1 MKKILLIILA
11 ILILPSCVKT
21 ENNQDNKNRINY
33 VEDPRQLRILDSL
46 ENIRKEHILDS
57 LLEYCDV
64 SEYLDSLN
72 LFYPTDSAEYADW
85 DSATASGIYF
95 VRVDYANR
103 ELDTIVDHF
112 RYVCR
117 PYGVD
122 CLKIITRE
130 EYFKFKHD
138 ANNKL

>member
-21 ENNQDNKNRINY
+21 ENNQDNKEHINY
-33 VEDPRQLRILDSL
+33 VEDPRQLHILDSL

-64 SEYLDSLN
+64 SEYLGTYN
-72 LFYPTDSAEYADW
+72 LFYPTDSTEYAFW
-85 DSATASGIYF
+85 DSAVAYGNYF
-95 VRVDYANR
+95 VRIDFANR
-103 ELDTIVDHF
+103 ELDTIIDHV

-117 PYGVD
+117 PYSVD

-130 EYFKFKHD
+130 EYFKHD